1 VSSAGGHDADA
12 GAPVLR
18 TVIERCGGLLMDLV
32 AIKMLVLAGL
42 TVVFVLTIWLSIWL
56 FGVDHQ
62 PAPTTEAAKDSPAE
76 PEPAEPAVREAVT
89 RGR

>member
-1 VSSAGGHDADA
+1 MEVF
-12 GAPVLR
+12 
-18 TVIERCGGLLMDLV
+18 

-62 PAPTTEAAKDSPAE
+62 PAPTTEVAKDSPAE
-76 PEPAEPAVREAVT
+76 PEPAGPAPAAPAVREAVT

>member
-1 VSSAGGHDADA
+1 
-12 GAPVLR
+12 
-18 TVIERCGGLLMDLV
+18 MDV
-32 AIKMLVLAGL
+32 FAIKMLVLAGL

-62 PAPTTEAAKDSPAE
+62 PAPTTEVAKDSPAG
-76 PEPAEPAVREAVT
+76 PEPAEPVVREAVT